1 MKYTSVPESIAIMT
15 REALPE
21 ESVFHAA
28 RRIISSAARDAY
40 LADAC
45 GADEALRDRVVA
57 LLHANADGS
66 DFLESPPSA
75 VAADP
80 SAPLFNPVSEGPGAR
95 IGPYKLVEQIGEGG
109 FGVVFLAEQSQPVQR
124 KVALKIIKPGMDS
137 RQVVARFEAERQA
150 LALMDHPNIA
160 RVFDGGTTGPTSGQP
175 GRPYFVMELVRGTP
189 LMDFCDAKT
198 LSIGER
204 LKLFIT
210 VCQAVQ
216 HAHQKGIIHRD
227 LKPTNVLVTQVD
239 GAPVAKVID
248 FGVAKATGQKLTD
261 KTLITSFTQM
271 IGTPL
276 YMSPE
281 QAEMTADDVDTR
293 SDIYSLGVLLYE
305 LLTGATPFES
315 ERLKSAAFDEVRRI
329 IREEEPPPP
338 STRLSTLNQ
347 QAISTVAVR
356 RHSDPRQLS
365 NLVRGE
371 LDWIVMKSLEKDR
384 NRRYETASALAAD
397 VERYLRQEPVQAG
410 KPRAGY
416 RLGKFLK
423 RNKGPVLAATL
434 VVLALLGGI
443 AGTTWGLIRADRALD
458 AQRTSRERADRQSEL
473 ALNTL
478 SLVVDDI
485 QSKLTNVPGT
495 QETRQSL
502 LNTAISGLQ
511 QVAGNLKTANVVDE
525 KLFAS
530 HLALGQ
536 IFLRTYSSTSG
547 RAIDDARGEFEMAR
561 DIAAN
566 LVHDDPANRQ
576 PQVELMAAYDGLAQ
590 VAYKAMDPKT
600 QLDAR
605 QRNNDIAVKLAE
617 SAPDDAAMQEKLAWS
632 LLGLAEGK
640 SATGDHAGAR
650 AANQQ
655 AIKTFERI
663 SKNPDSD
670 PNVMAAQEQLGRIE
684 AGAGDYHGGRRRLR
698 KALEMGQ
705 RIAQHGSDDAKSQ
718 RAFAS
723 VYHALA
729 SVNSLLA
736 DHAAARDAAKKDLEI
751 TKKLA
756 DRDPSN
762 AAVQL
767 DLAQAYE
774 TLGDCDNNAFDFAS
788 ARDPYD
794 KALKIRL
801 AHRDRYHAL
810 AENHLCLLLYRLKL
824 VVHNL
829 GDHSADV
836 DIGQKML
843 KITREAAEN
852 HPQIPVFQAYVGMSY
867 WELGK
872 TELTDRSA
880 QRDDYQRSIEIF
892 RKLLPEN
899 LQSFQTKEM
908 LALVYGDL
916 GQNLLDSGSTA
927 AACDLFREFCRVIP
941 DDYRGHQSLGAALA
955 TSAKKT
961 GEDGHWD
968 EAAAEFLQAIDMA
981 ADDPNFASPRKEA
994 CFKLAAWNEA
1004 FDRAVKLR
1012 PNEGALW
1019 VGRAQHRAL
1028 CGQWHEA
1035 AADYARAM
1043 KDPKTAPQLA
1053 DDSNAEY
1060 AGCLILDRNDADY
1073 KQFRDQLKARL
1084 AHQPNDD
1091 MAAYVVSRVYV
1102 MQPVDAADAPL
1113 VVKWAKKA
1121 ARTKAVV
1128 AEYFIHNLGVAQ
1140 YRAGQVEGAIK
1151 NLQMVSEGYGGGRA
1165 TDLFL
1170 LAVIHDRLGHK
1181 DETAGY
1187 RDQAEQLMKAVG
1199 PDPKGSECEARIP
1212 CPDWIELNVISRE
1225 VNKPLA
1231 TALNESASGAP
1242 TKAASPSNA
1251 LQTDK

>member
-1 MKYTSVPESIAIMT
+1 MMT

-21 ESVFHAA
+21 ESVFHVA
-28 RRIISSAARDAY
+28 RRIASPDARECY
-40 LADAC
+40 LSEAC
-45 GADEALRDRVVA
+45 GNDLVLRRRVEALLNVSVD
-57 LLHANADGS
+57 DD

-75 VAADP
+75 VAVDP
-80 SAPLFNPVSEGPGAR
+80 GAAAFKPVSERPGTK

-109 FGVVFLAEQSQPVQR
+109 FGVVFLAEQSQPIQR

-137 RQVVARFEAERQA
+137 RQVIARFEAERQA
-150 LALMDHPNIA
+150 LALMDHPHIA
-160 RVFDGGTTGPTSGQP
+160 RVFDGGTTDS
-175 GRPYFVMELVRGTP
+175 GRPYFVMELVRGIP
-189 LMDFCDAKT
+189 LMDFCDQKT
-198 LSIGER
+198 LSILER

-210 VCQAVQ
+210 ICQAVQ

-239 GAPVAKVID
+239 GMPLAKVID

-261 KTLITSFTQM
+261 KTLVTSFTQM

-315 ERLKSAAFDEVRRI
+315 QRLKSAAFDEVRRI

-338 STRLSTLNQ
+338 STRLSTLTK
-347 QAISTVAVR
+347 QAMSTVATCR
-356 RHSDPRQLS
+356 QSDPRQLS
-365 NLVRGE
+365 SLIRGE

-384 NRRYETASALAAD
+384 NRRYETASGLAAD
-397 VERYLRQEPVQAG
+397 VDRYLRQEPVQAG

-416 RLGKFLK
+416 RLSKFLR
-423 RNKGPVLAATL
+423 RNRGPVLAATL
-434 VVLALLGGI
+434 VVMALLGGI
-443 AGTTWGLIRADRALD
+443 AGTTWGLVRADRALD
-458 AQRTSRERADRQSEL
+458 AERTSHERADRQSEL
-473 ALNTL
+473 ALHTL

-485 QSKLTNVPGT
+485 QSKLASVPGS

-502 LNTAISGLQ
+502 LNTAISGLRE
-511 QVAGNLKTANVVDE
+511 VAGNLKTANVVDE

-547 RAIDDARGEFEMAR
+547 RAIDDARDEFEMAR
-561 DIAAN
+561 DIAAK

-576 PQVELMAAYDGLAQ
+576 PQFELMAAYDGLAQ

-605 QRNNDIAVKLAE
+605 QKNNDIAVKLAE
-617 SAPDDAAMQEKLAWS
+617 TAPDDAAMQEKLAWS
-632 LLGLAEGK
+632 YLGLADGK
-640 SATGDHAGAR
+640 SANGDHAGAR

-670 PNVMAAQEQLGRIE
+670 PNLLSAQEQLGRIYF
-684 AGAGDYHGGRRRLR
+684 GALDLQGGRQCLR

-705 RIAQHGSDDAKSQ
+705 RIAQRGSDDAKSQ
-718 RAFAS
+718 RALAS
-723 VYHALA
+723 VYQGLA
-729 SVNSLLA
+729 NVNSVLGDRA
-736 DHAAARDAAKKDLEI
+736 VARDEAKKNLEI

-756 DRDPSN
+756 DQDPSN

-774 TLGDCDNNAFDFAS
+774 TLGDCDNDAFDFAS
-788 ARDPYD
+788 ARDPYE

-801 AHRDRYHAL
+801 DRRDPYHAL
-810 AENHLCLLLYRLKL
+810 AEQHLCLLLYRLKL
-824 VVHNL
+824 LVHAL

-852 HPQIPVFQAYVGMSY
+852 HPQIPVFQAYVGVSY
-867 WELGK
+867 LELGR
-872 TELTDRSA
+872 TELTNRSA
-880 QRDDYQRSIEIF
+880 QRDDYQKSVEIL
-892 RKLLPEN
+892 RKLVPEN
-899 LQSFQTKEM
+899 LPNFETKGV
-908 LALVYGDL
+908 LAAVYGDL

-941 DDYRGHQSLGAALA
+941 GDYRAHQSLGAALA
-955 TSAKKT
+955 TLAKKT
-961 GEDGHWD
+961 GDDGHWD
-968 EAAAEFLQAIDMA
+968 EAVAEFLQAIDLA
-981 ADDPNFASPRKEA
+981 KDDPNFNSPRKDA
-994 CFKLAAWNEA
+994 CFKLAAWAEA

-1028 CGQWHEA
+1028 CGEWHEA
-1035 AADYARAM
+1035 ISDYTRPI
-1043 KDPKTAPQLA
+1043 KESSTPPQLA
-1053 DDSNAEY
+1053 DDTNAEY
-1060 AGCLILDRNDADY
+1060 AGCLILDGKEADY
-1073 KQFRDQLKARL
+1073 KQFREQLKARL
-1084 AHQPNDD
+1084 AQQPNDD
-1091 MAAYVVSRVYV
+1091 TAAYVVSRVFA
-1102 MQPVDAADAPL
+1102 MQSVDTAEAPL
-1113 VVKWAKKA
+1113 VVKWAKQASRQKP
-1121 ARTKAVV
+1121 VV
-1128 AEYFIHNLGVAQ
+1128 PEYIIHNLGVAQ
-1140 YRAGQVEGAIK
+1140 FRAGQVERAIK
-1151 NLQMVSEGYGGGRA
+1151 SLQTVSEGYGGGRA

-1181 DETAGY
+1181 DEAVGY
-1187 RDQAEQLMKAVG
+1187 RNQAEQLMKAVG
-1199 PDPKGSECEARIP
+1199 PDPKKGSDCEAQIP
-1212 CPDWIELNVISRE
+1212 CPDWVELNVISRE
-1225 VNKPLA
+1225 VEKLLA
-1231 TALNESASGAP
+1231 TARNERASSAP
-1242 TKAASPSNA
+1242 LDASSSNA
-1251 LQTDK
+1251 PE